1 MKTHNI
7 NPFEMLAFGAL
18 TTAPGAVA
26 AQADGGIP
34 PNIVIIVA
42 DDMGWNQVGYHGGA
56 WYETPNIDRIAREGT
71 AFTQA
76 YAAAPVCSP
85 SRAALM
91 TGKAP
96 ARLHLTDFIPGTAWE
111 GRALVTPKMEQGL
124 PLAEKT
130 IAERLRERGYINGLF
145 GKWHL
150 APDYDY
156 TPGRPMDPES
166 QGFDVVFHVRKPSPK
181 KLDEPDA
188 HNVGAI
194 TGHAVDFIQANRDRP
209 FFCYIAHNVV
219 HTPLVEESLLT
230 AKYAN
235 KPGAGRA
242 ENNAVMAAMIERM
255 DAGIGRILDTLD
267 RLDLSRRTLVVFIS
281 DNGNLEQL
289 QSQHPF
295 RGGKASLWQGGLR
308 VPMCARWPGKVRAG
322 MLSDA
327 PTITQDVFFT
337 VLDAAGCDTSDLPP
351 DGVSLLAHLSTG
363 AALPSRAL
371 YWHYP
376 HYHQA
381 GGFQPGS
388 AIREGNH
395 MLIEWHEGA
404 LLGVGPAASL
414 FDISADPGQQNDLAA
429 QKPELV
435 VRLRAKLA
443 QWRRDVSAQE
453 MLPREGGEWRLVP
466 SGK

>member
-1 MKTHNI
+1 
-7 NPFEMLAFGAL
+7 MLAFGAL

-26 AQADGGIP
+26 AQADGGMP

-56 WYETPNIDRIAREGT
+56 WYETPGIDRIAREGM

-96 ARLHLTDFIPGTAWE
+96 ARLHLTDFIPGAAWE

-130 IAERLRERGYINGLF
+130 MAERLHERGYINGLF

-156 TPGRPMDPES
+156 MPGRPMDPES
-166 QGFDVVFHVRKPSPK
+166 QGFDVVFHSRKPSPK

-188 HNVGAI
+188 HNVRAI
-194 TGHAVDFIQANRDRP
+194 TDHAVDFIQANRGRP
-209 FFCYIAHNVV
+209 FFCYVAHNVV
-219 HTPLVEESLLT
+219 HTPLVEEPLPT

-242 ENNAVMAAMIERM
+242 ENNAVMAAMIARM

-267 RLDLSRRTLVVFIS
+267 RFDLARRTFVVFVS

-308 VPMCARWPGKVRAG
+308 VPMCLRWPGKVRAG
-322 MLSDA
+322 ALSDA
-327 PTITQDVFFT
+327 PVITQDVFFT
-337 VLDAAGCDTSDLPP
+337 AMEAAGCDVTDVPP
-351 DGVSLLAHLSTG
+351 DGVSLVRHATLG
-363 AALPSRAL
+363 QPLPSRTL

-381 GGFQPGS
+381 GGFQPCS
-388 AIREGNH
+388 ALREGNH

-404 LLGVGPAASL
+404 LLGVGPAAGL
-414 FDISADPGQQNDLAA
+414 FDIFTDPGQQNDLAA

-435 VRLRAKLA
+435 IGLRAKLA
-443 QWRRDVSAQE
+443 QWRREVNAQE
-453 MLPREGGEWRLVP
+453 MSPREGGEWRLVP
-466 SGK
+466 SGQ